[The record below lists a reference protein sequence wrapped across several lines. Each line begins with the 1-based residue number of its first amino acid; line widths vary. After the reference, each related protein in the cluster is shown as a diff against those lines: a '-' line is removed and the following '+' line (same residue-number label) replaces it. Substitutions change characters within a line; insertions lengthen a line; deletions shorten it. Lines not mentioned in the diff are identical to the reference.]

1 MEYVFELLIK
11 RAYNKHNA
19 LSVKREKHI
28 IYMKRSIKNK

>member
-19 LSVKREKHI
+19 LSERKREAQNIHEAL
-28 IYMKRSIKNK
+28 NKE